1 MTIRKAT
8 LEDMPQLMA
17 MGEQFAQ
24 YAPYDVEYSA
34 ASTEQFL
41 IGLWNMGGVTLVSEV
56 DGRIA
61 GAICGAISPV
71 WYAPST
77 RIAGELAW
85 WVDPNHRG
93 GRHAIGL
100 VKAFEQWAKDNGA
113 SFVSLCDMRINGDYP
128 AGPLFERMGYHTAE
142 RTHTKEI

>member
-8 LEDMPQLMA
+8 LEDMPQLLA

-24 YAPYDVEYSA
+24 YAPYDVKYSA

-77 RIAGELAW
+77 RIAGELA
-85 WVDPNHRG
+85 
-93 GRHAIGL
+93 
-100 VKAFEQWAKDNGA
+100 
-113 SFVSLCDMRINGDYP
+113 
-128 AGPLFERMGYHTAE
+128 
-142 RTHTKEI
+142 